1 MPSDDRPNIVFL
13 FPDQFRADFA
23 GCYGADWLST
33 PHIDSI
39 AERGVRYANG
49 FSQSPVC
56 VPARTAL
63 LTGMNALRNGVTQN
77 TQNLRGDW
85 SAAGIETWPE
95 ILNGLGYY
103 TAGIGKMHFYPWD
116 ERRGFQYRVV
126 CEDKRWLKVR
136 DDYYHYLKSHGLRK
150 LHGNEMAGYHENKGA
165 VIHDIPWEH
174 SWDRFVGSES
184 VKFIERYGNEG
195 PFALMV
201 GFPGPHCPYDPN
213 EEFVSAIDESR
224 LPEAVPEV
232 EGTHPELRRV
242 NVEGNRR
249 PWNGLDYADFPDEAK
264 RKVRKHYSGLV
275 QQIDYEV
282 GAILEALDNAGLT
295 DNTYVVLA
303 SDHGDYLG
311 DHNLIG
317 KASFFESAIRIPFVV
332 QGPGVQGGQVVEEM
346 VELRDVTAAMLK
358 WAGMDELPVWYDA
371 RPLPGDGMPGTDGRD
386 RIFGMLTDG
395 WMNYDGRY
403 KLHHYRWGESLLFD
417 LETDPGEQVNVLDVP
432 EYADVRHR
440 LEDELRLEVMNS
452 IEACNQ
458 DRLAQDGD
466 MSQDPA
472 FGREGWKRTYPYP
485 PVM

>member
-1 MPSDDRPNIVFL
+1 MPNDSLPNIVFL

-23 GCYGADWLST
+23 GCYGADWLRT
-33 PHIDSI
+33 PNIDSI
-39 AERGVRYANG
+39 AARGIRYANG

-63 LTGMNALRNGVTQN
+63 LTGMSALRNGVTQN

-85 SAAGIETWPE
+85 QQAGIQTWPE
-95 ILNGLGYY
+95 MLNGLGYY

-116 ERRGFQYRVV
+116 QRRGFQYRVV

-150 LHGNEMAGYHENKGA
+150 LHGNEMQGYHANKGA

-174 SWDRFVGSES
+174 SWDRFVGAES
-184 VKFIERYGNEG
+184 VKFIDRYGSEG

-213 EEFVSAIDESR
+213 EEFIANIDES
-224 LPEAVPEV
+224 LIPEAVPEV
-232 EGTHPELRRV
+232 PGMHPKLRRN

-249 PWNGLDYADFPDEAK
+249 PWNGLDYAEFPTDAK
-264 RKVRKHYSGLV
+264 TKVRKHYSGLV

-282 GAILEALDNAGLT
+282 GAILEALERTGT
-295 DNTYVVLA
+295 IDNTYIILA

-317 KASFFESAIRIPFVV
+317 KASFFEASIRIPFVV
-332 QGPGVQGGQVVEEM
+332 MGPGIEGGQTVDDM
-346 VELRDVTAAMLK
+346 VELRDVTATMLA
-358 WAGMDELPVWYDA
+358 WAGVNEMPVWYDA
-371 RPLPGDGMPGTDGRD
+371 QPLPGDGMPGEAGRD

-395 WMNYDGRY
+395 WMNYDGRF
-403 KLHHYRWGESLLFD
+403 KLHQYRWGESLLFD
-417 LETDPGEQVNVLDVP
+417 LNNDPGEQVDLIDDP
-432 EYADVRHR
+432 AYADVRHR
-440 LEDELRLEVMNS
+440 LEEELRIEVMDS
-452 IEACNQ
+452 IEACTQ
-458 DRLAQDGD
+458 DRLAQRGD

-472 FGREGWKRTYPYP
+472 FGREGWQRTYPYP
-485 PVM
+485 PVI

>member
-1 MPSDDRPNIVFL
+1 MPDETRPNIVFL

-23 GCYGADWLST
+23 GCYGANWLST

-39 AERGVRYANG
+39 AKRGIRYANG

-85 SAAGIETWPE
+85 SRAGIQVWPE
-95 ILNGLGYY
+95 ILNESGYY

-126 CEDKRWLKVR
+126 CEDKRWLRVR
-136 DDYYHYLKSHGLRK
+136 DDYYHYLKTHGLRK
-150 LHGNEMAGYHENKGA
+150 LHGNEMDGYHENKGA

-174 SWDRFVGSES
+174 SWDRFVGAEA
-184 VKFIERYGNEG
+184 VNFIDRYGSEG
-195 PFALMV
+195 PFAMMV

-213 EEFVSAIDESR
+213 EEFLSNIDESL
-224 LPEAVPEV
+224 LPTAVPEV
-232 EGTHPELRRV
+232 DGMHPKLRAN

-249 PWNGLDYADFPDEAK
+249 PWNGVDYAQFPDEK
-264 RKVRKHYSGLV
+264 KVKIRKHYSGLV

-282 GAILEALDNAGLT
+282 GAILDALERAGVL
-295 DNTYVVLA
+295 DNTYVLLA

-317 KASFFESAIRIPFVV
+317 KASFFESSIRIPFVV
-332 QGPGVQGGQVVEEM
+332 MGPGITGGQVVDDM
-346 VELRDVTAAMLK
+346 VELRDVTATMLA
-358 WAGMDELPVWYDA
+358 WAGKDEMPVWYDA
-371 RPLPGDGMPGTDGRD
+371 QPLPGEGMPGDRGRD
-386 RIFGMLTDG
+386 RIFGMLADG
-395 WMNYDGRY
+395 WMNYDGQF
-403 KLHHYRWGESLLFD
+403 KLHLYRSGESLLFD
-417 LETDPGEQVNVLDVP
+417 LANDPDEQVDLIDDP
-432 EYADVRHR
+432 AYADVRHR
-440 LEDELRLEVMNS
+440 LEEEMRLEVMHS
-452 IEACNQ
+452 IEACTQ
-458 DRLAQDGD
+458 DRLAQRGD

-472 FGREGWKRTYPYP
+472 FGREGWRRVYPYP